1 MDNNNKHID
10 QIIREK
16 FNAYSVSPPEHIWAG
31 IEKGISVRPAAYLLW
46 NRRTITISAIVLL
59 ALITSIILFNPL
71 STVTSDND
79 SKLTPTEE
87 NITLHSDINVV
98 IPNSEEN
105 ITDSDIETNTSDPI
119 TIESGK
125 PLVSEEQLSGTNNT
139 NSYESNAEQLTID
152 KPINSGSIAA
162 QNNQGRDNIDHVNI
176 IKMKKSAFINPEI
189 YSNDYIPENRDFTQ
203 YTQDEILIDPTIARS
218 DSRWRIG
225 YYIAP
230 ELSISNFDS
239 VQILNSYTLSVE
251 PTYFFNE
258 HWFVRFGLG
267 ISYVRDRGFANISY
281 LTNEYM
287 GSYDDVYDITFD
299 TVSGNIIPVYH
310 TKTVEVWDSVR
321 HVSVS
326 EVTNKYV
333 YLQVPALFGYYH
345 NKPGSDFSWYL
356 FGGPAFNIKIGSW
369 IDDPKPDDEDADIID
384 LQNKLP
390 IRSNNYFQLWLGAG
404 LEYEVNKKISIAVEP
419 GYRYYFKSIYSEPYN
434 ATSSSGF
441 SLRVGIVYNLK

>member
-1 MDNNNKHID
+1 MDNSKKHID

-16 FNAYSVSPPEHIWAG
+16 FNAFTASPPKHIWAG
-31 IEKGISVRPAAYLLW
+31 IEKGISVVPSAYFLW
-46 NRRTITISAIVLL
+46 NRKTIAISAIVLL
-59 ALITSIILFNPL
+59 ALILSIVLFNQV
-71 STVTSDND
+71 SIESSDND
-79 SKLTPTEE
+79 YLQNATDD
-87 NITLHSDINVV
+87 NITLNSDNNEVISDFEKVIDNPDINV
-98 IPNSEEN
+98 
-105 ITDSDIETNTSDPI
+105 NTSYPI
-119 TIESGK
+119 ITETGK
-125 PLVSEEQLSGTNNT
+125 PLLNEKQLSGTNIT
-139 NSYESNAEQLTID
+139 ISGESNVEPQITGNQN
-152 KPINSGSIAA
+152 KFSSITTR
-162 QNNQGRDNIDHVNI
+162 NNQNTTNIDRLEI
-176 IKMKKSAFINPEI
+176 IKMKKSIFVHPEI
-189 YSNDYIPENRDFTQ
+189 YSNNYKPENRNFTQ
-203 YTQDEILIDPTIARS
+203 PVQDKILIDSKTTQS
-218 DSRWRIG
+218 NSHWKIG

-251 PTYFFNE
+251 PSYFIND

-267 ISYVRDRGFANISY
+267 LSYVRDRGFAKISY

-326 EVTNKYV
+326 EVTNKYI

-345 NKPGSDFSWYL
+345 RKPGSDFSWYL
-356 FGGPAFNIKIGSW
+356 LGGPVFNLKVGSW
-369 IDDPKPDDEDADIID
+369 IDDPKPEEKDADIID

-404 LEYEVNKKISIAVEP
+404 LEYEVTKKISIAVEP
-419 GYRYYFKSIYSEPYN
+419 SYRYYFKSIYSEPYN

-441 SLRVGIVYNLK
+441 SLRVGLVYNMK

>member
-16 FNAYSVSPPEHIWAG
+16 FDAFTPSPPDHIWAG
-31 IEKGISVRPAAYLLW
+31 IEKGISAKPSVFLLW

-59 ALITSIILFNPL
+59 AIITSIILFKPI
-71 STVTSDND
+71 STGTSDND
-79 SKLTPTEE
+79 YQIKLTEE
-87 NITLHSDINVV
+87 SITLNIDNDDVTSGSEKV
-98 IPNSEEN
+98 ID
-105 ITDSDIETNTSDPI
+105 DSDIESITSDPI
-119 TIESGK
+119 IIETGN
-125 PLVSEEQLSGTNNT
+125 PLVSEEQFSGTNNT
-139 NSYESNAEQLTID
+139 SSVESNVKQPTSGKLNNSSTISEQT
-152 KPINSGSIAA
+152 
-162 QNNQGRDNIDHVNI
+162 NQGSTNINRLDI
-176 IKMKKSAFINPEI
+176 IKMKKSAFVEPEI
-189 YSNDYIPENRDFTQ
+189 YSNNYKPKNRDFAQ
-203 YTQDEILIDPTIARS
+203 PLQDEILIDSKITQS
-218 DSRWRIG
+218 NSRWRIG

-230 ELSISNFDS
+230 ELSISDFDS

-251 PTYFFNE
+251 PTYFFND

-267 ISYVRDRGFANISY
+267 LSYVRDRGFANMSY

-299 TVSGNIIPVYH
+299 TISGNIIPVYH
-310 TKTVEVWDSVR
+310 TKTVEVWDTVR

-326 EVTNKYV
+326 EVTNKYI
-333 YLQVPALFGYYH
+333 YLQIPALFGYYH
-345 NKPGSDFSWYL
+345 NKPGSNISWYL

-369 IDDPKPDDEDADIID
+369 IDDPKPEDKDADIID

-404 LEYEVNKKISIAVEP
+404 LEYEVNKKISIAFEP
-419 GYRYYFKSIYSEPYN
+419 GYRYYFKSIYSNPYN

-441 SLRVGIVYNLK
+441 SLRVGMVYNLK